1 MAASERI
8 VVNGND
14 IPTDLAAAI
23 EAGWIE
29 HVDRDAAAARLG
41 VSCRHLSF
49 YRMSYITGLLAGDWL
64 RLPDAYRGSPGGDVL
79 PGNIDPATS
88 LCFGEVESDS
98 PLAIDF
104 RTNPPSVVAFPWPRW
119 VRVSNDVSE
128 FLEKLDPGGVLR
140 DDADKPSGQDC

>member
-140 DDADKPSGQDC
+140 DDADKP